1 MHMKCLRCGKETGSE
16 QVFCAAC
23 LEEAKAYPVSPG
35 AAVHLPDRSAYVRKR
50 PAHRRRLLSP
60 EEQVQQLRRSVRSL
74 VIAVVALSIVL
85 GITAGLLLHSLL
97 APTASTS
104 GNLGRNYTSEDIG

>member
-16 QVFCAAC
+16 QGFCAAC
-23 LEEAKAYPVSPG
+23 LDEAKAYPVSPG

-74 VIAVVALSIVL
+74 LIAVVALSIVL

>member
-1 MHMKCLRCGKETGSE
+1 MMYRNSHK
-16 QVFCAAC
+16 
-23 LEEAKAYPVSPG
+23 
-35 AAVHLPDRSAYVRKR
+35 VHLNSADMRLQ
-50 PAHRRRLLSP
+50 RRVLLISC
-60 EEQVQQLRRSVRSL
+60 
-74 VIAVVALSIVL
+74 AVLLALSIVL